1 MIGPKQVS
9 QALGEASSWGEGL
22 QIGKPLGLAPLKEII
37 NYCEVER
44 LFRAEIIVRGPWVD
58 ADFPLDGALAG
69 AQEAMLCKM
78 EGRSE
83 EHTSELQSLMR
94 ISYAVFCLKKKT
106 TKHTDQNNNT
116 KLSDKT

>member
-78 EGRSE
+78 EGGYRNQLVTNGCVIDGKIGRASCRE
-83 EHTSELQSLMR
+83 RGGTSE
-94 ISYAVFCLKKKT
+94 
-106 TKHTDQNNNT
+106 
-116 KLSDKT
+116 

>member
-1 MIGPKQVS
+1 MLVWL
-9 QALGEASSWGEGL
+9 ALGEAASWGEGL
-22 QIGKPLGLAPLKEII
+22 QIGKRLGLAPLKEII
-37 NYCEVER
+37 NDCEVER

-78 EGRSE
+78 EGGYRNQLVTNRSE

-94 ISYAVFCLKKKT
+94 ISYAVFCLKKK
-106 TKHTDQNNNT
+106 
-116 KLSDKT
+116 KT